1 MSYLNANIPPIYCKI
16 RKEYLYDLR
25 EHQGETEDCVVFGL
39 GSISGRALLF
49 HCLLTNGAVYWRLP
63 ISAFIQR
70 GSGST
75 LHKREMEHQDLN
87 DLQLWN
93 SFSYY
98 PSITVFDFLKGQRCK
113 YFSKT
118 KNKLYHG
125 EYLFTVDWAHPES
138 NILDT
143 EHSEIPD
150 QHKCG
155 HVLALD
161 NGNYAIMPNNRILWD
176 IPSFTTSSSV
186 PDYKV
191 QTTVWNVENKGLV
204 TDDTDKFFYDIIDK
218 EKINE

>member
-1 MSYLNANIPPIYCKI
+1 MSYLNANIPPLYCKI

-25 EHQGETEDCVVFGL
+25 EHKGETEDCVVFGL

-49 HCLLTNGAVYWRLP
+49 HCLLTNGAIYWRLP

-75 LHKREMEHQDLN
+75 LYKREMEHQDLE

-98 PSITVFDFLKGQRCK
+98 PSVTTFDFLVGQRCK
-113 YFSKT
+113 YLG
-118 KNKLYHG
+118 KNKKLYHG
-125 EYLFTVDWAHPES
+125 QYLFTVDWAHPES

-150 QHKCG
+150 QHKCA
-155 HVLALD
+155 HILALD
-161 NGNYAIMPNNRILWD
+161 NGNFAAQPNNRILWD

-191 QTTVWNVENKGLV
+191 QTTEWNVENKKFV
-204 TDDTDKFFYDIIDK
+204 TDDTDKFFYDIIKKD
-218 EKINE
+218 EK

>member
-16 RKEYLYDLR
+16 RREYLYDLR
-25 EHQGETEDCVVFGL
+25 EHKGETEDCVVFGL

-49 HCLLTNGAVYWRLP
+49 HCLLTNGAIYWRLP
-63 ISAFIQR
+63 ISAFLQR

-75 LHKREMEHQDLN
+75 LYQRDMEHQDLE

-113 YFSKT
+113 YFSKN
-118 KNKLYHG
+118 KNKVYHG
-125 EYLFTVDWAHPES
+125 EYLFTVDWAHPEP
-138 NILDT
+138 NISDT

-161 NGNYAIMPNNRILWD
+161 NGNYAVQPNNRILWS
-176 IPSFTTSSSV
+176 IPSFTTSSFV

-191 QTTVWNVENKGLV
+191 QTTYWNVENKGLV
-204 TDDTDKFFYDIIDK
+204 TDDTDKFFYGIIEK
-218 EKINE
+218 EKK

>member
-1 MSYLNANIPPIYCKI
+1 MAYLNANIPPIYCKI
-16 RKEYLYDLR
+16 RREYLYDLR
-25 EHQGETEDCVVFGL
+25 EHQGETEDCVVFGIA
-39 GSISGRALLF
+39 SISGHALLF
-49 HCLLTNGAVYWRLP
+49 HALLTNGAIYWRLP
-63 ISAFIQR
+63 ISAFVQNR
-70 GSGST
+70 RSDTVHSVS
-75 LHKREMEHQDLN
+75 MEHQDLE

-98 PSITVFDFLKGQRCK
+98 PAVTTFDFLKGQRCK
-113 YFSKT
+113 YFSKN
-118 KNKLYHG
+118 KNKVYYG

-138 NILDT
+138 NIINT

-161 NGNYAIMPNNRILWD
+161 NGNYAVQPNNRILWS
-176 IPSFTTSSSV
+176 IPSFTTSSSI

-191 QTTVWNVENKGLV
+191 QTTVWNVENKKLV

-218 EKINE
+218 NEK

>member
-16 RKEYLYDLR
+16 RREYLYDLR
-25 EHQGETEDCVVFGL
+25 EHKGETEDCVVFGL

-49 HCLLTNGAVYWRLP
+49 HCLLTNGAIYWRLP
-63 ISAFIQR
+63 ISAFLQR
-70 GSGST
+70 RNSSDVYST
-75 LHKREMEHQDLN
+75 PMEHQDLE
-87 DLQLWN
+87 DLELWN

-113 YFSKT
+113 YFSKN

-125 EYLFTVDWAHPES
+125 EYLFTIDWAHPES

-143 EHSEIPD
+143 EHSEMPD

-161 NGNYAIMPNNRILWD
+161 NGNYAIMPNNRILWS

-191 QTTVWNVENKGLV
+191 QTTIWNVENKGLI

-218 EKINE
+218 EK

>member
-16 RKEYLYDLR
+16 RREYLYDLR
-25 EHQGETEDCVVFGL
+25 EHKGETEDCVGFGL

-49 HCLLTNGAVYWRLP
+49 HCLLTNGAIYWRLP
-63 ISAFIQR
+63 ISAFLQR

-75 LHKREMEHQDLN
+75 LYQREMEHQDLE

-113 YFSKT
+113 YFSKN
-118 KNKLYHG
+118 KNKVYHG
-125 EYLFTVDWAHPES
+125 EYLFTVDWAHPEP
-138 NILDT
+138 NISDT

-161 NGNYAIMPNNRILWD
+161 NGNYAVQPNNRILWS
-176 IPSFTTSSSV
+176 IPSFTTSSFV

-191 QTTVWNVENKGLV
+191 QTTYWNVENKGLV
-204 TDDTDKFFYDIIDK
+204 TEDTDKFFYDIIEK
-218 EKINE
+218 EKK

>member
-16 RKEYLYDLR
+16 RREYLYDLR
-25 EHQGETEDCVVFGL
+25 EHKGETEDCVVFGL

-49 HCLLTNGAVYWRLP
+49 HCLLTNGAIYWRLP

-75 LHKREMEHQDLN
+75 LYSTQMEHQDLE

-113 YFSKT
+113 YFSK
-118 KNKLYHG
+118 NKVYHG

-138 NILDT
+138 NISDT

-161 NGNYAIMPNNRILWD
+161 NGNYAVQPNNRILWS
-176 IPSFTTSSSV
+176 IPSFTTSSLV

-204 TDDTDKFFYDIIDK
+204 TDNTDNFFYDIIDK
-218 EKINE
+218 EKK

>member
-16 RKEYLYDLR
+16 RREYLYDLR
-25 EHQGETEDCVVFGL
+25 EHKGETEDCVVFGL

-49 HCLLTNGAVYWRLP
+49 HALLTNGAIYWRLP
-63 ISAFIQR
+63 ISAFVQNR
-70 GSGST
+70 RSDTVHSVS
-75 LHKREMEHQDLN
+75 MEHQDLE

-98 PSITVFDFLKGQRCK
+98 PAVTTFDFLKGQRCK
-113 YFSKT
+113 YFSKN
-118 KNKLYHG
+118 KNKVYYG

-138 NILDT
+138 NIINT

-161 NGNYAIMPNNRILWD
+161 NGNYAVQPNNRILWS
-176 IPSFTTSSSV
+176 IPSFTTSSSI

-191 QTTVWNVENKGLV
+191 QTTVWNVENKKLV

-218 EKINE
+218 NEK

>member
-49 HCLLTNGAVYWRLP
+49 HCLLTNGAIYWRLP
-63 ISAFIQR
+63 ISAFLQR

-75 LHKREMEHQDLN
+75 LYQRDVEHQDLE

-98 PSITVFDFLKGQRCK
+98 PSVTIFDFLVGQRCK
-113 YFSKT
+113 YLG
-118 KNKLYHG
+118 KNKKFYHG
-125 EYLFTVDWAHPES
+125 QYLFTVDWAHPES

-150 QHKCG
+150 QHKCA
-155 HVLALD
+155 HILALD
-161 NGNYAIMPNNRILWD
+161 NGNYSAQPNNRILWD
-176 IPSFTTSSSV
+176 IPSFTTKSSV

-191 QTTVWNVENKGLV
+191 QTTEWNVENKKFV

-218 EKINE
+218 EKK

>member
-16 RKEYLYDLR
+16 RREYLYDLR
-25 EHQGETEDCVVFGL
+25 EHKGETEDCVVFGL

-49 HCLLTNGAVYWRLP
+49 HCLLTNGAIYWRLP

-70 GSGST
+70 GSGNT
-75 LHKREMEHQDLN
+75 LYKGQMEHQDLE

-113 YFSKT
+113 YFSKN
-118 KNKLYHG
+118 KNKVYHG

-138 NILDT
+138 NISDT

-161 NGNYAIMPNNRILWD
+161 NGNYAVQPNNRILWS
-176 IPSFTTSSSV
+176 IPSFTTSSLV

-204 TDDTDKFFYDIIDK
+204 TDNTDNFFYDIIDK
-218 EKINE
+218 EKK

>member
-1 MSYLNANIPPIYCKI
+1 MTYENIKEKLKTVWYSVWGVLAGVHYCFTAYLRMAQFIGDF
-16 RKEYLYDLR
+16 LSL
-25 EHQGETEDCVVFGL
+25 
-39 GSISGRALLF
+39 LLF
-49 HCLLTNGAVYWRLP
+49 KEEA
-63 ISAFIQR
+63 AD
-70 GSGST
+70 T
-75 LHKREMEHQDLN
+75 LHSTEMEHQDLE

-98 PSITVFDFLKGQRCK
+98 PSVTVFDFLKGQRCK

-161 NGNYAIMPNNRILWD
+161 NGNYAVMPNNRILWS

-191 QTTVWNVENKGLV
+191 QTTIWNVENKGLI
-204 TDDTDKFFYDIIDK
+204 TEDTDKFFYDIISE
-218 EKINE
+218 EKKNK

>member
-1 MSYLNANIPPIYCKI
+1 MAYLNVNIPLIYCKI

-49 HCLLTNGAVYWRLP
+49 HCLLTNGAIYWRLP
-63 ISAFIQR
+63 ISAFLQR

-75 LHKREMEHQDLN
+75 LHQRDVEHQDLE

-98 PSITVFDFLKGQRCK
+98 PSVTIFDFLVGQRCK
-113 YFSKT
+113 YLG
-118 KNKLYHG
+118 KNKKFYHG
-125 EYLFTVDWAHPES
+125 QYLFTVDWAHPES

-150 QHKCG
+150 QHKCA
-155 HVLALD
+155 HILALD
-161 NGNYAIMPNNRILWD
+161 NGNYSAQPNNRILWD
-176 IPSFTTSSSV
+176 IPSFTTKSSV

-191 QTTVWNVENKGLV
+191 QTTEWNVENKKFV

-218 EKINE
+218 EKK